1 MKRLTLLFLAVAG
14 IGSLFPADAETA
26 TFTWLGDSLS
36 FATAVTTDGSVVVG
50 TFIRPQKGAFRWT
63 AETGMV
69 MLGNLGEFSLGDGPN
84 TMVGRLPSR
93 LTETSSLVTVQRIVG
108 RRPLY
113 GTLITA

>member
-1 MKRLTLLFLAVAG
+1 MKRLTLIFLAVAG

-36 FATAVTTDGSVVVG
+36 FATAVTIDGSVVVG

-69 MLGNLGEFSLGDGPN
+69 DLGGLQGGASLSQASDVSADG
-84 TMVGRLPSR
+84 
-93 LTETSSLVTVQRIVG
+93 RIVV
-108 RRPLY
+108 
-113 GTLITA
+113 GTE